1 MYRALRIAPSR
12 RACSAHSVGR
22 NVQRISQFSI
32 SERYALGWLIGAKH
46 TGSQPQAQY
55 LRLTLI
61 GLAPWETRRWQASP
75 GRGERIQSRQTIEAG
90 FLSPLRGS
98 FACPPV
104 SPALTRWARFCRP
117 AERGSRGEKCGLGS
131 RAAMGLLLGR
141 QFRGDDLH
149 EFLLGDLA
157 ERRKRELGYE

>member
-22 NVQRISQFSI
+22 KVQRISQFSI

-61 GLAPWETRRWQASP
+61 GLAPWARILRPFGANEHEKH
-75 GRGERIQSRQTIEAG
+75 RGVQQIRNIVQLHPS
-90 FLSPLRGS
+90 LS
-98 FACPPV
+98 
-104 SPALTRWARFCRP
+104 
-117 AERGSRGEKCGLGS
+117 
-131 RAAMGLLLGR
+131 LLGVN
-141 QFRGDDLH
+141 
-149 EFLLGDLA
+149 
-157 ERRKRELGYE
+157 